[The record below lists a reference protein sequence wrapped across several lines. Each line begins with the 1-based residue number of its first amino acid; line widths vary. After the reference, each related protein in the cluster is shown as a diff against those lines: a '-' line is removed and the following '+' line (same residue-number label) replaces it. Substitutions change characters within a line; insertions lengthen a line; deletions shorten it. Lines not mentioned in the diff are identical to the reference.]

1 MSYRKP
7 EHLREKKS
15 AEWFYRNKIR
25 FEAGWITDGGKG
37 ARAIRQVAD
46 FDVINARRRKRRLAA
61 LAKAG
66 RVSPALAKTLR
77 LIIRNGANR
86 RESIGALTAGKS
98 WHRAEVLYYRH
109 RAILLGIFEKTKDV
123 GLWTKTR

>member
-1 MSYRKP
+1 MSYR
-7 EHLREKKS
+7 EREVRREKKS

-37 ARAIRQVAD
+37 ARAIRQGTD

-61 LAKAG
+61 LAKAR

-77 LIIRNGANR
+77 LIFRNGANR
-86 RESIGALTAGKS
+86 RESIGALTADKS

-109 RAILLGIFEKTKDV
+109 RAALLALFNS
-123 GLWTKTR
+123 